1 MSARDDGCALVTGG
15 TRGIGAAIAGALRDD
30 GWRVVTV
37 GRTGG
42 DVAADVGDPAAVEA
56 AFAHAEATH
65 GPVLALVNCA
75 GIRRDGLAI
84 RMSDE
89 DWNAVI
95 ATNLTGAFLC
105 TRRAL
110 GPMLSARFGRIVN
123 VSSVVAD
130 HANPGQANYAASK
143 AGLLA
148 LTRTVA
154 KEMARK
160 GITCNAVT
168 PGLIETDMTADVAE
182 LLLPMVPARRA
193 GTPDEV
199 AAAVAFLCSE
209 GAGYITGAALAI
221 DGGMTA

>member
-1 MSARDDGCALVTGG
+1 MR
-15 TRGIGAAIAGALRDD
+15 
-30 GWRVVTV
+30 
-37 GRTGG
+37 
-42 DVAADVGDPAAVEA
+42 
-56 AFAHAEATH
+56 F
-65 GPVLALVNCA
+65 ALVNCA
-75 GIRRDGLAI
+75 GERRDGLTI

-209 GAGYITGAALAI
+209 GAGYITSAALAI